1 MIKATE
7 DANTYICLINNDKGM
22 STKFKVTH
30 NQFIL
35 ETGTA
40 VMIHGV
46 VSSADLNN
54 GSIGIIRSFDKE
66 TRLYAVYMG
75 KKKTV
80 ASIKPINLCP
90 NVGY

>member
-35 ETGTA
+35 ETGTK
-40 VMIHGV
+40 VVVHGL
-46 VSSADLNN
+46 VSSVDLN
-54 GSIGIIRSFDKE
+54 GSIGIICSFDKE
-66 TRLYAVYMG
+66 KRRYAVSVET
-75 KKKTV
+75 KKTAV
-80 ASIKPINLCP
+80 SIKPINL
-90 NVGY
+90 NIVFI